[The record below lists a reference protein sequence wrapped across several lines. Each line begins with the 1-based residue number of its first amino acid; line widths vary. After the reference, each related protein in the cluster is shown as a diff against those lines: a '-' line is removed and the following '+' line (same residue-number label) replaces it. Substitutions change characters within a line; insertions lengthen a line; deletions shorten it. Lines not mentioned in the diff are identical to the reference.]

1 MPLIKLNIRLVLRR
15 LKKISSIKLSAI
27 AASLEKEV
35 EIVVGLCVKSVC
47 GIPHPSRK
55 LDSFS
60 SRRRRKPF
68 IPYYIRNRII
78 ANNFTLLLD
87 FRKNQLTNRLLSAK
101 IMGLKNSG
109 PIWLRFPIQFN
120 TESCPSGRRCST
132 RNAVYVKYLG
142 FESLTL
148 RQKSTVILIE
158 LRWTFSMPENRLKY
172 GFSAVQAYNE
182 PRCRQFCGGVLCV
195 LRLFQRYE
203 PL

>member
-1 MPLIKLNIRLVLRR
+1 MPLIKLNIRLILRR
-15 LKKISSIKLSAI
+15 LQKISSIKLSAI

-35 EIVVGLCVKSVC
+35 EIVVGLYVKSVC
-47 GIPHPSRK
+47 GTPHPSRK
-55 LDSFS
+55 LDTFS

-68 IPYYIRNRII
+68 MPYYIRNRII

-148 RQKSTVILIE
+148 RHRKSLETAWFQGFSLAFSQAENGLFVRVIMSETVINCASGDI
-158 LRWTFSMPENRLKY
+158 RS
-172 GFSAVQAYNE
+172 
-182 PRCRQFCGGVLCV
+182 
-195 LRLFQRYE
+195 QRYRL
-203 PL
+203 PHHQ

>member
-1 MPLIKLNIRLVLRR
+1 M
-15 LKKISSIKLSAI
+15 
-27 AASLEKEV
+27 
-35 EIVVGLCVKSVC
+35 EIVVGLFVKSVC
-47 GIPHPSRK
+47 GTPHPSRK
-55 LDSFS
+55 LDTFS

-68 IPYYIRNRII
+68 MPYYIRNRII

-101 IMGLKNSG
+101 IIGLKNSG
-109 PIWLRFPIQFN
+109 PIWLHFPIQFN

-132 RNAVYVKYLG
+132 RNAVYVMYLG

-148 RQKSTVILIE
+148 RHKTTVILIE
-158 LRWTFSMPENRLKY
+158 LRWTFSMPENRLESGVSLFQHINK
-172 GFSAVQAYNE
+172 

>member
-15 LKKISSIKLSAI
+15 LKKISSIKPSAI

-35 EIVVGLCVKSVC
+35 KIVVGLCVKSVC
-47 GIPHPSRK
+47 VIPHPSRK
-55 LDSFS
+55 LDTFS

-68 IPYYIRNRII
+68 MPYYIRNRII

-132 RNAVYVKYLG
+132 RNRGRYPVASVAKSLDFTGFFGYL
-142 FESLTL
+142 
-148 RQKSTVILIE
+148 
-158 LRWTFSMPENRLKY
+158 
-172 GFSAVQAYNE
+172 
-182 PRCRQFCGGVLCV
+182 
-195 LRLFQRYE
+195 
-203 PL
+203 

>member
-1 MPLIKLNIRLVLRR
+1 M
-15 LKKISSIKLSAI
+15 
-27 AASLEKEV
+27 

-47 GIPHPSRK
+47 GTPHPSRK
-55 LDSFS
+55 LDTFS

-68 IPYYIRNRII
+68 MPYYIRNRII

-109 PIWLRFPIQFN
+109 SIWLRFPIQFN

-148 RQKSTVILIE
+148 RHRKSLETAWFQGFSLAFSQAENGLFVRVIMSETVINCASGDI
-158 LRWTFSMPENRLKY
+158 RS
-172 GFSAVQAYNE
+172 
-182 PRCRQFCGGVLCV
+182 
-195 LRLFQRYE
+195 QRYRL
-203 PL
+203 PHHQ

>member
-47 GIPHPSRK
+47 GTPHPSRK
-55 LDSFS
+55 LDTFP

-68 IPYYIRNRII
+68 MPYYIRNRII

-109 PIWLRFPIQFN
+109 PIGLRFPIQFN

-132 RNAVYVKYLG
+132 RNAVYVMYLG

-148 RQKSTVILIE
+148 RHKSTVIMIE
-158 LRWTFSMPENRLKY
+158 LRWTFSMPENRLK
-172 GFSAVQAYNE
+172 
-182 PRCRQFCGGVLCV
+182 
-195 LRLFQRYE
+195 
-203 PL
+203 